1 METSKPPT
9 LVFAAFAVLIAAYL
23 LVFEE
28 VGKEVLLTMAIFLH

>member
-1 METSKPPT
+1 METSKLPT

-28 VGKEVLLTMAIFLH
+28 VGKEALLTMAIFLQ